1 VCGTVIQGGAEP
13 EPGEQSVVTEGDFVL
28 DDITDEK
35 IIEMVE
41 KRITGITGLEE
52 REACLRAVLDFAITE
67 SQTENR

>member
-35 IIEMVE
+35 IIEMVD
-41 KRITGITGLEE
+41 RLLTG
-52 REACLRAVLDFAITE
+52 DFALE
-67 SQTENR
+67 DSPL